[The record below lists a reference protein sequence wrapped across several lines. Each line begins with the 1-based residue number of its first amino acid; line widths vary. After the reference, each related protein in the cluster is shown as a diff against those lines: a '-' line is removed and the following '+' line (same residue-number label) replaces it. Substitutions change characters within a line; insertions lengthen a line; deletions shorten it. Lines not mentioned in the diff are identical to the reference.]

1 MPDATLA
8 GAQRELGDGVLGRAA
23 AFVYWHLVVGV
34 LLCVTTLPSVALLML
49 LGRSAGNA
57 LLVPLCLV
65 PAGPALAAAL
75 FALRD
80 RTRAEGL
87 APARAFLRGYRLDWA
102 DALRVWTPACVAL
115 GVVAGGIANVGP
127 AGLPGAYAAV
137 LLVLGVLVVLW
148 ALDALT
154 LAAFFGFRARDVA
167 RLAAHY
173 LARPRVTV
181 GLLALLVVAVGVVW
195 LTSEAVLWLF
205 AVVLVAFWRTTA
217 QPMVDDVTA
226 RFTVEGA
233 AGAAPQDPQHPQDPH
248 DP

>member
-1 MPDATLA
+1 MADAPRV
-8 GAQRELGDGVLGRAA
+8 GAARELGDGVLGRAA

-34 LLCVTTLPSVALLML
+34 LLCLATLPSVVLLML

-65 PAGPALAAAL
+65 PAGPALAAGL

-137 LLVLGVLVVLW
+137 LLVVGVLVLLW
-148 ALDALT
+148 ALNALT
-154 LAAFFGFRARDVA
+154 LAAFFGFRTRDTA
-167 RLAAHY
+167 RLAAYY
-173 LARPRVTV
+173 LARPRVTA
-181 GLLALLVVAVGVVW
+181 GLLALVVVAVGVVW
-195 LTSEAVLWLF
+195 LASEAVLWLF
-205 AVVLVAFWRTTA
+205 AVVLMASWRTTA

-233 AGAAPQDPQHPQDPH
+233 GAPGPGAPNPQDPQDP
-248 DP
+248 